1 MVGVVGVVRTTSMR
15 GVVPFGTT
23 MRGTACM
30 STMGRMVSRCS
41 MAGMVTTSCGS
52 MLGRMM
58 TSSSPMLSRMMGSS
72 RVLDRVEARVCGE
85 GRGKSLA
92 VESYVSFCACPAPC
106 HLIVGGINLDLLFL
120 FIYPKFA
127 QESYDDLKLHLGLI
141 CVHWSSDL
149 VFHIYRISIPQARD
163 GRISQTKLLS
173 STICSGSIII
183 QNPFFDHSQYFFDNS

>member
-1 MVGVVGVVRTTSMR
+1 
-15 GVVPFGTT
+15 
-23 MRGTACM
+23 M
-30 STMGRMVSRCS
+30 STMGRVVSRCS
-41 MAGMVTTSCGS
+41 KAGMMATPCGR

-58 TSSSPMLSRMMGSS
+58 TSSSPMLSRMS

-85 GRGKSLA
+85 GRGKSLT

-106 HLIVGGINLDLLFL
+106 HLIGGGINLDLLFL
-120 FIYPKFA
+120 FVYPKFA

-149 VFHIYRISIPQARD
+149 VFHIYRISIPPARD

-173 STICSGSIII
+173 STIYSGSIII
-183 QNPFFDHSQYFFDNS
+183 QNPFFDHSQYFFDKS

>member
-1 MVGVVGVVRTTSMR
+1 MG
-15 GVVPFGTT
+15 
-23 MRGTACM
+23 
-30 STMGRMVSRCS
+30 TMGCMVSRCS

-85 GRGKSLA
+85 GRWKSLP

-149 VFHIYRISIPQARD
+149 AFHIYRISIPQARD

-173 STICSGSIII
+173 STIYSGYINI
-183 QNPFFDHSQYFFDNS
+183 QNQFFDHSHYFSDNS

>member
-1 MVGVVGVVRTTSMR
+1 
-15 GVVPFGTT
+15 
-23 MRGTACM
+23 M

-58 TSSSPMLSRMMGSS
+58 TSSSPMLSRMS
-72 RVLDRVEARVCGE
+72 RVLDWMEARVCGE

-149 VFHIYRISIPQARD
+149 VFHIYRISIHQARD

-173 STICSGSIII
+173 STIYSGSIII
-183 QNPFFDHSQYFFDNS
+183 QNPFFDHSQYFIDNS

>member
-1 MVGVVGVVRTTSMR
+1 
-15 GVVPFGTT
+15 
-23 MRGTACM
+23 M
-30 STMGRMVSRCS
+30 STMGCMVSRCS

-58 TSSSPMLSRMMGSS
+58 TSSRPMLGRMS
-72 RVLDRVEARVCGE
+72 RVLNRVEARVCGE

-106 HLIVGGINLDLLFL
+106 HLVVGGINIDLLIL

-173 STICSGSIII
+173 STIYSGSIII
-183 QNPFFDHSQYFFDNS
+183 QNQFFDHSHYFSDNS